1 VNLWTLLGVI
11 ASIGAVVLLYVGFD
25 STPRETLSIVE
36 GLLLGIA
43 ASRCFRRSLRNGR
56 AVADS
61 GGDAQEPRVR

>member
-1 VNLWTLLGVI
+1 MGVI
-11 ASIGAVVLLYVGFD
+11 ASVGAAALLYVGFD

-36 GLLLGIA
+36 GVLLGIV

-61 GGDAQEPRVR
+61 